1 MVWAPRKWT
10 RSQLGSTTWKLLSG
24 SHKVSSADLWGRPTP
39 YGPSRGVLS
48 LGGCPVGPC
57 VGAWCPHEFEAV
69 CLPVDPSIL
78 VVSMCRPLSRRGCFP
93 WISDMAC
100 MHVILGG
107 NPSLVRWRGLIHR
120 RWVFT
125 SFMLILPTI
134 TKSPRTSGTLLFLTK
149 CV

>member
-1 MVWAPRKWT
+1 VSTPEVDQEPTRKHHVEAPEWQPQGQFGRPV
-10 RSQLGSTTWKLLSG
+10 G
-24 SHKVSSADLWGRPTP
+24 SADPLWAQSGCAF
-39 YGPSRGVLS
+39 SR
-48 LGGCPVGPC
+48 CFPVGPC

-107 NPSLVRWRGLIHR
+107 NPSLVR
-120 RWVFT
+120 
-125 SFMLILPTI
+125 
-134 TKSPRTSGTLLFLTK
+134 
-149 CV
+149 